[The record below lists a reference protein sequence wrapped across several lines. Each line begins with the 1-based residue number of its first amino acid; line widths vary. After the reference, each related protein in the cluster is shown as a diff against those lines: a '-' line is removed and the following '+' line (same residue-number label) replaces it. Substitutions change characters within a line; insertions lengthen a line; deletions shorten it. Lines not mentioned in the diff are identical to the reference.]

1 MPPALST
8 CRWDLAFRFG
18 HSLDFGATSTLH
30 LESPSISDPSDLHIF
45 FIGQEAWNFTPNL
58 SMHSGC
64 WPWRRPPL
72 GAISAPHPLADEHL
86 CICLIVSFFFPMQK
100 NKPTNIEIFLAL
112 YGEMTLCQ
120 SLPTILKW
128 SHIKCP
134 LPWAL
139 VGQTWPQIWPFL
151 GLWRQSHLHP
161 SPWIWITFYF
171 RPSLIWTS

>member
-1 MPPALST
+1 
-8 CRWDLAFRFG
+8 
-18 HSLDFGATSTLH
+18 
-30 LESPSISDPSDLHIF
+30 
-45 FIGQEAWNFTPNL
+45 
-58 SMHSGC
+58 
-64 WPWRRPPL
+64 
-72 GAISAPHPLADEHL
+72 
-86 CICLIVSFFFPMQK
+86 MQK
-100 NKPTNIEIFLAL
+100 NKPNNIEIFLAL
-112 YGEMTLCQ
+112 YGEMALCQ

-171 RPSLIWTS
+171 RPISDLNILIIGQEAWKFTPNLSMHPGCWPWRWPPPGAISTPHPLADEHLCICLIVRFFCFMMQKNKPNNIEIFLALYGEMTLGQSFPTFLKWSPCLEHL